1 MGINSTTRI
10 SPLPHLKQ
18 LDRPRLLLLVISRM
32 DLDTR
37 YSQDVLCPSVIMGSY
52 TSLHWLTC
60 RIMVVRVLLLVYRL
74 DSVFH
79 LVTLTQTP

>member
-1 MGINSTTRI
+1 MDINSTTRI

-18 LDRPRLLLLVISRM
+18 PDRPRLLLLVISRM

-37 YSQDVLCPSVIMGSY
+37 YSQDVLCPSVNIFH

-60 RIMVVRVLLLVYRL
+60 RIIAVRVLSLVYRL
-74 DSVFH
+74 DWVFH
-79 LVTLTQTP
+79 LITLTHRP

>member
-1 MGINSTTRI
+1 MDTNSTTRI

-18 LDRPRLLLLVISRM
+18 PDRPRLLLLVISHM

-37 YSQDVLCPSVIMGSY
+37 YSQDVLCPSVNIFH

-60 RIMVVRVLLLVYRL
+60 RFIAVCILLLVYRL

-79 LVTLTQTP
+79 LVTLTHTP